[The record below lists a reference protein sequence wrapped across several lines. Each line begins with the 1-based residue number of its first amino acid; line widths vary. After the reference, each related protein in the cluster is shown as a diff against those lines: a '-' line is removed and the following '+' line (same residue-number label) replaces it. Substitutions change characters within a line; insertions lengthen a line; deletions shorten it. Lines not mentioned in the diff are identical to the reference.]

1 MPEENIFP
9 KYLDLLTSPITISQK
24 SFVLIQRLR
33 QWIVKQLEAGSEGRS
48 EEVLS
53 SYEYFRGLTL
63 SLGGRRGTNVF
74 SKNLTL
80 RNNVSIY
87 LLCML
92 LLLLSHF
99 SHVRLCVTPQ
109 TAAHQAPQSLGF
121 SRQEH

>member
-63 SLGGRRGTNVF
+63 SLSGHRGTNVF
-74 SKNLTL
+74 SKNLTP

-99 SHVRLCVTPQ
+99 SHV
-109 TAAHQAPQSLGF
+109 
-121 SRQEH
+121 